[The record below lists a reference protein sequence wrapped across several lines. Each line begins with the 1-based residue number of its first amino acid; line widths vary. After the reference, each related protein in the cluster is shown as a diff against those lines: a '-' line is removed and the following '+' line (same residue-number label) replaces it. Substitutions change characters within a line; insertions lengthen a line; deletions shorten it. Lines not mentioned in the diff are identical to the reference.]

1 MKAHYKDGLQNGI
14 EEWYSKDRTL
24 YLKFLCTKGVCEKIH
39 EKSYFVKVEFNC
51 LSYHIYIR
59 LKKLYN

>member
-24 YLKFLCTKGVCEKIH
+24 YLKFLVLKEYAK
-39 EKSYFVKVEFNC
+39 KFM
-51 LSYHIYIR
+51 
-59 LKKLYN
+59 KKLLCKN

>member
-24 YLKFLCTKGVCEKIH
+24 YLKFLCTKGVCKNSQ
-39 EKSYFVKVEFNC
+39 KCSVKVEFNC
-51 LSYHIYIR
+51 LSTIYI
-59 LKKLYN
+59 

>member
-24 YLKFLCTKGVCEKIH
+24 YLKFLCTKGICEKIH
-39 EKSYFVKVEFNC
+39 EKLLCKN
-51 LSYHIYIR
+51 
-59 LKKLYN
+59 